1 MIQKKGLK
9 SPKSYSKPREPEL
22 NVPKS
27 ASAIVGAISPSEDS
41 IKGLLIRERIG
52 SVKNDTKRK
61 TKKLQHEHH
70 RQHTAQLNPS
80 DTKKSN
86 YSPLPVSSS
95 KKQRISKG
103 ASGTALCEN
112 LSHLES

>member
-1 MIQKKGLK
+1 MIRKKGLK
-9 SPKSYSKPREPEL
+9 SPKSYSKHREPDL

-52 SVKNDTKRK
+52 SVKNDTKRN
-61 TKKLQHEHH
+61 TKLKLEHH

-80 DTKKSN
+80 DTKKAN

-95 KKQRISKG
+95 KK
-103 ASGTALCEN
+103 
-112 LSHLES
+112 